1 MCEHKGQRLAW
12 ENPEKRKGKG
22 RGRDGIFEGLTGE
35 LLGEELQVSWG
46 HWGGKWSPPGREVS
60 MSKGMEGVLKEIL
73 CFWGAE
79 SREGV

>member
-35 LLGEELQVSWG
+35 LLGEELYRC
-46 HWGGKWSPPGREVS
+46 PGAT
-60 MSKGMEGVLKEIL
+60 GVGNGLL
-73 CFWGAE
+73 QAE
-79 SREGV
+79 KLA